1 MGVRVWV
8 VYLTPKIERIIVL
21 LSASPEG
28 EARLPM
34 PKGMAYKEL
43 LSLLCTCVDV
53 ALSAIMVVSNIIHGP
68 WVYLPDSLPQSMLT
82 EQHTLA
88 CCTEENVQADTQQKP
103 STQTIA

>member
-1 MGVRVWV
+1 MLPSRGVRVWV

-43 LSLLCTCVDV
+43 LLL
-53 ALSAIMVVSNIIHGP
+53 L
-68 WVYLPDSLPQSMLT
+68 L
-82 EQHTLA
+82 
-88 CCTEENVQADTQQKP
+88 QQRRMP
-103 STQTIA
+103 LWI